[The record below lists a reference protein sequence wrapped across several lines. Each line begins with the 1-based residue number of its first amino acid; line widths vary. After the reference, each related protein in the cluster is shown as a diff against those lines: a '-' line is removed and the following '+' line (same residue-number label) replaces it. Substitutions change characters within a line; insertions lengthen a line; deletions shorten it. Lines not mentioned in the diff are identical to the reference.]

1 MEKKPFGKTGMN
13 VAALGFGGGEIGY
26 ENAEYTTVKELLTAA
41 LDEGLNV
48 IDTAECYVDS
58 EEKIGET
65 VSHRRGDF
73 YLFTKCGHGD
83 TYAEDRWSKKDITK
97 SIERSLKRLKMDYVD
112 LVQLHSCNEAILR
125 KGEVIEALQEAKKA
139 GKTRFIGY
147 SGDGTDAVYA
157 INTGAFDTLQTSVNI
172 ADQQC
177 IEQTIPL
184 AVARGMGII
193 AKRPIANAAWT
204 FKSKP
209 ENTYIQPYWERFQDL
224 KYDFAANG
232 DVNAAVEKALRFTL
246 SVPGVNVA
254 IVGTKRPGR
263 WRENARLLEKGPLT
277 TEEFDAIR
285 NVWFERSKSDWVGQV

>member
-26 ENAEYTTVKELLTAA
+26 ENAEYATVKELLAAA
-41 LDEGLNV
+41 LDQGLNV

-65 VSHRRGDF
+65 VSHRRNDF

-83 TYAEDRWSKKDITK
+83 TYAEEKWSKKDITA

-157 INTGAFDTLQTSVNI
+157 INTGAFDSLQTSINI

-177 IEQTIPL
+177 LEQTIPL
-184 AVARGMGII
+184 AVAKGMGVI

-204 FKSKP
+204 FKTKP
-209 ENTYIQPYWERFQDL
+209 ENTYIHPYWDRFQEL
-224 KYDFAANG
+224 KYDFTLNG
-232 DVNAAVEKALRFTL
+232 NANAAVEKALRFTL

-263 WRENARLLEKGPLT
+263 WRENADLLAKGTLSK
-277 TEEFDAIR
+277 EEFEAIR
-285 NVWFERSKSDWVGQV
+285 KVWHEVSKKDWVGQV

>member
-26 ENAEYTTVKELLTAA
+26 EGAEYATVKELLMAA

-65 VSHRRGDF
+65 VSHRRNDF

-83 TYAEDRWSKKDITK
+83 TYAEDKWSKRDITK
-97 SIERSLKRLKMDYVD
+97 SIERSLKRLKMEYVD

-184 AVARGMGII
+184 AVGRGMGII

-204 FKSKP
+204 FKTKP

-224 KYDFAANG
+224 KFDFAANG

-263 WRENARLLEKGPLT
+263 WRENARLLEKGPLSQ
-277 TEEFDAIR
+277 EEFAAIR
-285 NVWFERSKSDWVGQV
+285 KVWFERSKADWVGQV